1 VSGATGEILIPLV
14 KDICR
19 TIDVA
24 GKRIVI
30 DPPDGLLD

>member
-24 GKRIVI
+24 GN
-30 DPPDGLLD
+30 GL